1 MTLSVRSFDVVVVPF
16 PFSDTPGMV
25 KPRPALVISS
35 DSHRRTGQ
43 VVVAMIT
50 SAETTWA
57 GDVDI
62 ANWEEVGLPKPSKV
76 RTAKLATFDLG
87 AIHRRLGAIEQEARV
102 EVKACLREFLDA

>member
-16 PFSDTPGMV
+16 PFSDTPGTI
-25 KPRPALVISS
+25 KHRPALVISS

-43 VVVAMIT
+43 VIVAMIT
-50 SAETTWA
+50 SAENAWA
-57 GDVDI
+57 GDVAI
-62 ANWEEVGLPKPSKV
+62 GNWEDVGLPKPSKI
-76 RTAKLATFDLG
+76 RTAKLATFDLS